1 MKRGI
6 GLFAVALVAPVAM
19 TTAAPPPKPSATAP
33 KPPAGIV
40 APAAQTPPFRR
51 VPMSVEGNAIAK
63 RMLATPDPR
72 AAAIQAEMA
81 TMRQQK
87 LQMLAGASV
96 DIERLEPMLRREEA
110 LQTEYRARQ
119 NDRLIALLRAL
130 PEPDRIAFL
139 QVLANPQRAQ
149 TPKPVDPAN

>member
-1 MKRGI
+1 MKPGI
-6 GLFAVALVAPVAM
+6 GMFAVALVVPATM
-19 TTAAPPPKPSATAP
+19 TAAAPPPKPSATVP
-33 KPPAGIV
+33 KPSTAI
-40 APAAQTPPFRR
+40 APAPQLRR

-81 TMRQQK
+81 TIRQQK

-96 DIERLEPMLRREEA
+96 DIDRLEPMLRREES

-119 NDRLIALLRAL
+119 NDRLVALLRAL

-149 TPKPVDPAN
+149 TPKSVDPAN